1 MSFLNKVIDF
11 LKSSNGFKD
20 EWLISF
26 DFSEVNKEASQKEI
40 IGKIN
45 STLNVVYEY
54 LNFSIISGEFIDSI
68 EEYKKNIKTIQDL
81 ISLIQS
87 SIELDEEYFDSQ
99 EILVYS
105 FLNSFALPLK
115 NSLKEIDH
123 LCVRYERKFLL
134 NSTDEIL
141 FDAISKNSI
150 FDNIND
156 LAKIL
161 RLNIKLT
168 DIDRDLSVNKKLLS
182 DLLICR
188 KELENL
194 ISKNT
199 NTYISLIYDKCNYL
213 IRKVLYR
220 FNQDKKTSY
229 LYAFDYQDKELM
241 LEDINSGFFKI
252 FDDITKKHYS
262 IGDKDYNSGDIDK
275 IHEKKRKAISLECL
289 EYHHLVKIY
298 KDKNKNLTQVS
309 NLYNEFVEIVNS
321 KITSPSITNF
331 DIKAFYTIKNY
342 IKNNKFSI
350 LLESN
355 LASLIEIE
363 KSLSEIKN
371 LQQEI
376 GIRNYFPYFKIC
388 AFIDDLLQK
397 TFKNPIDDYSE
408 VSSIINKMELYLKE
422 AFINYEWCKD
432 RNFMAFQLPKHEC
445 CIEHP
450 QLKINIFL
458 SSSFVLPLNY
468 DKIEL
473 DLKELKRK
481 VDNYK
486 TICEVHLNLKKE
498 KDIIL
503 KLKSDMELSERKS
516 IEILGIFSAI
526 VLFTSGSIQ
535 IFSIKGITPK
545 DGLKFMLIFSYSIIL
560 FVFLIWLISRDNLK
574 KLTIIHKAF
583 SFVLLIISI
592 ISFLYVLDVELPN
605 NSNKTKSPTNK
616 ESVQIPTKQIPDI
629 KMKP

>member
-1 MSFLNKVIDF
+1 MSFLNKVIEF
-11 LKSSNGFKD
+11 LKSPDGFED
-20 EWLISF
+20 EWLIHF
-26 DFSEVNKEASQKEI
+26 DFSDANKEVSQKEI

-45 STLNVVYEY
+45 STLNKVYEF
-54 LNFSIISGEFIDSI
+54 LNFSVISGEFIDSI
-68 EEYKKNIKTIQDL
+68 EEYKAEIKAIQDS

-87 SIELDEEYFDSQ
+87 SIELKEDYFDSQ
-99 EILVYS
+99 EILVDS

-115 NSLKEIDH
+115 NSLKDIDH

-150 FDNIND
+150 FDNLKD

-182 DLLICR
+182 DLLITR
-188 KELENL
+188 KELEIL
-194 ISKNT
+194 IPKNN
-199 NTYISLIYDKCNYL
+199 NTYISILYDKCNYL

-229 LYAFDYQDKELM
+229 LYAFDYQDKELTF
-241 LEDINSGFFKI
+241 EDVKPGIFEI
-252 FDDITKKHYS
+252 FDSVTMKHYS
-262 IGDKDYNSGDIDK
+262 IGDNDYNFSDIDK
-275 IHEKKRKAISLECL
+275 IHEKKRKLIPLRCL
-289 EYHHLVKIY
+289 EYHHLVKTY
-298 KDKNKNLTQVS
+298 KDKNQNFKQVT
-309 NLYNEFVEIVNS
+309 NLYNEFVEICNS
-321 KITSPSITNF
+321 ETTSSSITTY
-331 DIKAFYTIKNY
+331 DIKSYYIIKNY

-350 LLESN
+350 QLESN
-355 LASLIEIE
+355 LVNLAEAE
-363 KSLSEIKN
+363 KSLSEIKH
-371 LQQEI
+371 LQQETR
-376 GIRNYFPYFKIC
+376 IRNYFPYFKIC

-397 TFKNPIDDYSE
+397 TFKNSIDDYSE

-422 AFINYEWCKD
+422 AFVNYEWCKD
-432 RNFMAFQLPKHEC
+432 RNFMAFQLPKKEC

-450 QLKINIFL
+450 ELKVNIFL

-473 DLKELKRK
+473 DLKEFKRR

-535 IFSIKGITPK
+535 IFSIDGMTVK
-545 DGLKFMLIFSYSIIL
+545 DGLRFMLIFSYSIVL

-574 KLTIIHKAF
+574 NLTIIHKAF
-583 SFVLLIISI
+583 SVVLFVITI
-592 ISFLYVLDVELPN
+592 ISFLYVLDIEIPI
-605 NSNKTKSPTNK
+605 SHNKKQTEIK
-616 ESVQIPTKQIPDI
+616 SVQIPIKQTPEI
-629 KMKP
+629 KQRQ